1 MQVRLF
7 GRLADHAG
15 SILTLPAAG
24 DGRSVGEVRDLIA
37 AEHPALG
44 AALGGPGVRAC
55 VGRAFVTADHR
66 LGAADQLEF
75 WPPVSGG

>member
-15 SILTLPAAG
+15 PTLTLATTVA
-24 DGRSVGEVRDLIA
+24 GRSVGEVRDLIA

-44 AALGGPGVRAC
+44 SALAGPGVRAC
-55 VGRAFVTADHR
+55 IGRDFVNTDHR
-66 LGAADQLEF
+66 LTDADQLEF